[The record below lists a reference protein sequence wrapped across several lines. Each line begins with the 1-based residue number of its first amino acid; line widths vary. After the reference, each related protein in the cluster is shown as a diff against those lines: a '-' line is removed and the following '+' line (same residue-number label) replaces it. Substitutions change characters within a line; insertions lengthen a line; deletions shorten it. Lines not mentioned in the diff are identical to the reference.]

1 MLLFVWITLIYYIVM
16 IIIAACFTERSHR
29 SSTEELNDPQ
39 TNKQNAKFEPDPLP
53 VDPAPFKIE
62 EHGSR
67 YRRRTK
73 DNCDIQHILL
83 VLDTSGSVGEDNFNR
98 VTSVLSD
105 LITLFCKP
113 VKLAV
118 MTFDHEYYMEFCFDQ
133 YDSTSQGRISA
144 GDAVRS
150 IPYFRPHWSL
160 DETRWTHTA
169 GAVQCV
175 CNYTLSPSCGLSP
188 EAECVDVIFFTDGRA
203 NDPALDICEE
213 IRCLHRRTGVDTFAL
228 GVGSYDLLK
237 MECYA
242 ENDLPLDNYHLFNF
256 ETFDEL
262 YEQFQLVLERLQ
274 QPFAADSS
282 SPYICADINTDPT
295 LPTETSTSTPGD

>member
-1 MLLFVWITLIYYIVM
+1 M
-16 IIIAACFTERSHR
+16 ACFTERSHR
-29 SSTEELNDPQ
+29 SLTEELNDPQ
-39 TNKQNAKFEPDPLP
+39 TNKQNAPEPLP

-73 DNCDIQHILL
+73 ENCDIQHILL

-98 VTSVLSD
+98 VTSFLSN
-105 LITLFCKP
+105 LINFFCKP

-118 MTFDHEYYMEFCFDQ
+118 MTFDHEYYIEFCFGQ
-133 YDSTSQGRISA
+133 YDSLTHA
-144 GDAVRS
+144 GEVIHS

-169 GAVQCV
+169 GAAQCV

-203 NDPALDICEE
+203 NDPTLDICEE
-213 IRCLHRRTGVDTFAL
+213 IHCLHRRTGVDTFAL

-242 ENDLPLDNYHLFNF
+242 ENDQPLDNYHLFNF
-256 ETFDEL
+256 ETFNEL
-262 YEQFQLVLERLQ
+262 YKQFQIVLERLQ
-274 QPFAADSS
+274 QPFAEDSH
-282 SPYICADINTDPT
+282 SPYLCADTHTDPT
-295 LPTETSTSTPGD
+295 STSGDGD